1 MPGGVHDPQPRPEA
15 SQARPTV
22 RSACRQTSPM
32 PAWTRPSSQQ
42 VYFRQFEVYLLCIL
56 CVFFHNTLQYMYFRC
71 IPEDY
76 IHNTSKLHVKYTR
89 NTSQYIGRPN
99 TFFSCKTKLPRSRP
113 SACRGFRNR
122 FVLEETAEV
131 KRWRVPMARDR
142 SRESVHE
149 RYWSPS
155 RAAVARHTA
164 QLGHSRACRS
174 KARLTGRNMRSLQPF
189 GASGTG

>member
-1 MPGGVHDPQPRPEA
+1 MSTKQLSPEKLA
-15 SQARPTV
+15 QLARARELAEV
-22 RSACRQTSPM
+22 ARQRIRNLSDGEK
-32 PAWTRPSSQQ
+32 ADHLRAKA
-42 VYFRQFEVYLLCIL
+42 EA
-56 CVFFHNTLQYMYFRC
+56 LQ
-71 IPEDY
+71 
-76 IHNTSKLHVKYTR
+76 
-89 NTSQYIGRPN
+89 IGRPN

-122 FVLEETAEV
+122 FVLEETAAVE
-131 KRWRVPMARDR
+131 RWRVPMARDR

>member
-1 MPGGVHDPQPRPEA
+1 MVAPMLGVAIAPPFTPAHWAGPLDFWRRHHHIHTLIDQVLHSP
-15 SQARPTV
+15 SARA
-22 RSACRQTSPM
+22 RDARLQTT
-32 PAWTRPSSQQ
+32 PAPCTR
-42 VYFRQFEVYLLCIL
+42 L
-56 CVFFHNTLQYMYFRC
+56 
-71 IPEDY
+71 
-76 IHNTSKLHVKYTR
+76 
-89 NTSQYIGRPN
+89 GRPN